1 MPSLSRRAA
10 VLCLAAPLAG
20 CGFALRKPP
29 RYAFRSIDLS
39 LPVNSTLRPVLT
51 RALQAQPALQ
61 VLSESQDRQTADV
74 VLEVLS
80 EIREKVA
87 TGQNAV
93 GQARE
98 FVLRLK
104 LRFRLHTPRGL
115 ELLGL
120 TELIAEREI
129 SFAEQAALAK
139 EEEEALLYRDMRKDL
154 LRQLLARLAAVP
166 DLVTPAP
173 TTKR

>member
-1 MPSLSRRAA
+1 MHALPRRAA
-10 VLCLAAPLAG
+10 LVLAAASLAG

-29 RYAFRSIDLS
+29 QYAFRSIYLAVS
-39 LPVNSTLRPVLT
+39 AASLRPLLI
-51 RALQAQPALQ
+51 RELQAQPSLQ
-61 VLSESQDRQTADV
+61 VLSESQDRPSADV
-74 VLEVLS
+74 VLEVLN
-80 EIREKVA
+80 ETREKVT
-87 TGQNAV
+87 TGQNAA

-104 LRFRLHTPRGL
+104 LRFRLRTPRGL
-115 ELLGL
+115 ELLPL
-120 TELIAEREI
+120 TELVAEREI

-139 EEEEALLYRDMRKDL
+139 EDEEALLYRDMRKDL

-173 TTKR
+173 AR